1 MRHLPAIAIGSPPYP
16 PVREDRVRSLVSS
29 LVLIAG
35 LAFCS
40 AAFANDAT
48 VRFDDIRSKQAE
60 IRAGVMAK
68 SGRYRDMP
76 ENTRNELLQRQTRLL
91 AAIDGKQAPDD
102 LEQAQREEVFSDMHW
117 IDAAIARAENE
128 RLVCEYTRTIGSNR
142 KQRVC
147 RTVEQIRTEQERAR
161 EQLNSS
167 DMRRGN

>member
-1 MRHLPAIAIGSPPYP
+1 M
-16 PVREDRVRSLVSS
+16 
-29 LVLIAG
+29 
-35 LAFCS
+35 
-40 AAFANDAT
+40 
-48 VRFDDIRSKQAE
+48 
-60 IRAGVMAK
+60 
-68 SGRYRDMP
+68 
-76 ENTRNELLQRQTRLL
+76 

-102 LEQAQREEVFSDMHW
+102 LEQAQREEVFSDMQW

-167 DMRRGN
+167 DVRRGN